1 MNDKRNYFEPDIL
14 VVCDP
19 DKLDE
24 AGCHGAPDWVIE
36 IVSPS
41 SRTMDYYRKAGKYA
55 EAGVREY
62 WIVDPAREVVVICRM
77 EKGEEPVICPFTDR
91 LVSGVV
97 EGLELDIQADVY
109 KRQAFSRRLVF
120 FPVRNSSTQAQ
131 DRAWEMM
138 VARAAPWTPMSKPKI
153 RIGSRTMLVTA
164 PMSTE
169 SIPVFAKPWAV
180 IKAFMPRVSWTK
192 MVPTA

>member
-1 MNDKRNYFEPDIL
+1 MVDKLCAALYSEIVTEIIYYMASPTMTHQRLLVGLTVQIYNHIREHGGGCQVFAAPFAVFIMNDKRNYFEPDIL

-97 EGLELDIQADVY
+97 EGLELDIQAV
-109 KRQAFSRRLVF
+109 
-120 FPVRNSSTQAQ
+120 
-131 DRAWEMM
+131 
-138 VARAAPWTPMSKPKI
+138 
-153 RIGSRTMLVTA
+153 
-164 PMSTE
+164 
-169 SIPVFAKPWAV
+169 
-180 IKAFMPRVSWTK
+180 
-192 MVPTA
+192 